1 MKIHTFT
8 SKEAV
13 YSAGDN
19 ATKLFV
25 VNKGVV
31 AKKGEILSAGKLLGL
46 EMVHTM
52 LYKPVKYVETAKALS
67 FADLYVLE
75 WQDFKRALELY
86 PRVYPQ
92 IKKIAAKAIFKKH
105 VLAFSAA
112 CQNYASDKLH
122 KSKDHMVRMMEDEL
136 LAKKKKRLMDLKGIR
151 VDSGTTRPSAVI
163 RDAVQQE
170 LTKVRASISDLDQQI
185 TAKVHGLAT

>member
-1 MKIHTFT
+1 MASGFVVTMASVMKIHTFT

-52 LYKPVKYVETAKALS
+52 LYRPVKYVETAKVPLS
-67 FADLYVLE
+67 VLTCNL
-75 WQDFKRALELY
+75 FK
-86 PRVYPQ
+86 
-92 IKKIAAKAIFKKH
+92 
-105 VLAFSAA
+105 
-112 CQNYASDKLH
+112 
-122 KSKDHMVRMMEDEL
+122 
-136 LAKKKKRLMDLKGIR
+136 
-151 VDSGTTRPSAVI
+151 
-163 RDAVQQE
+163 
-170 LTKVRASISDLDQQI
+170 
-185 TAKVHGLAT
+185 